1 MLVFAQ
7 AVYLMFSSVY
17 VCKQSVEYL
26 LLSVGGRERRWRSGS
41 RVHLD
46 LDFMIALVKSH
57 L

>member
-1 MLVFAQ
+1 VFAQ
-7 AVYLMFSSVY
+7 AVYLVFSSVY

-26 LLSVGGRERRWRSGS
+26 LLSVGGRERRWRSGF
-41 RVHLD
+41 RVRLD